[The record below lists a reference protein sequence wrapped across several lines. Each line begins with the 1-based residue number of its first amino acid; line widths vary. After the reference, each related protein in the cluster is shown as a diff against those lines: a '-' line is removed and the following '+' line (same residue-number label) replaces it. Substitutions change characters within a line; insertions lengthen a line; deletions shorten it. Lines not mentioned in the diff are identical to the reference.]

1 MTKIVLSIYYF
12 FAKHSAL
19 RWGSLIASALI
30 FVALA
35 LQLRFEEDITKL
47 LPSTGD
53 SQEGLAFSQLKVKDK
68 IFLLVTSADEQSSL
82 SPDDLIEVQ
91 DEFTGAL
98 LDADTA
104 GVYIADILSEVD
116 EEVMLDVVAYLAD
129 NFPLFVDTASYG
141 DIAALLC
148 DSSVNAN
155 VAKVKAMLTSQ
166 AGMAMKD
173 MLAADPVGMRNVV
186 IERVKDIKDGMGNA
200 QIVYDGHLFTPD
212 TTVAL
217 AYLSPNFK
225 SFDSMSGRKLVEL
238 IENKIAEV
246 KKAHPEAD
254 ILFHGAP
261 VQSVNNSR
269 QIKRDLSLTLT
280 ISLVLV
286 CIGIGVCFKNK
297 STIPMLILPVVYGA
311 VFALAM
317 MYLVRGTMSL
327 MALGIGAIVLGV
339 ALSYC
344 LHVITHYKYVST
356 PERVLKDQAT
366 PVFLGCLTTI
376 GSFLGLLFTSSD
388 LLSDF
393 GLFASFGLVGTTF
406 FSLVYLPHF
415 FNPQRN
421 RRSKKAFRALERFN
435 SHRFEKHKWLIA
447 AIVVITC
454 VCLYTQKWVTFDA
467 DLSHINYTSDE
478 VRRSSSLLQA
488 KTQPGL
494 VTTYYATSDST
505 LDGALTKSRQLYP
518 VLDSLEAKGRVRGF
532 SKAASLFPTEAEQEA
547 RLETWQEFWNADRV
561 ESTVAMVDRASRA
574 NGIAPAFFAP
584 FEDVVT
590 REYDFVNPYE
600 DELLPQGLMANIVEQ
615 NDSVFMVFTSVQ
627 MKPEDKKIVGRALVD
642 ATGCTVIDPMFY
654 TEEMVKTI
662 NADFNT
668 ALNISM
674 AFVFVI
680 LLISYRNL
688 VLAIVA
694 FIPMTLSWF
703 IVLGVMGMLGLQFNL
718 INIVISTFIFGIGV
732 DYSIFVMDG
741 LLSKAKSQAEPQ
753 LLVYHKTA
761 IFFSAVTLIVSTGSL
776 LMASHPALASIGVA
790 TIIGM
795 SSAVILAYTLQ
806 PFLYHSLVKLIL
818 RMGWKVNWLR
828 ERKKD

>member
-1 MTKIVLSIYYF
+1 MGV
-12 FAKHSAL
+12 
-19 RWGSLIASALI
+19 ALI